1 MGHLISLK
9 HNIYRPKVSRQN
21 PFGLSKFIY
30 KYEGQGGKT
39 GLF

>member
-21 PFGLSKFIY
+21 PFGLSKF
-30 KYEGQGGKT
+30 YEGQGGKT